1 MQKIA
6 IRSLERPDTDNPEAL
21 LKWFCT
27 ALGLS
32 ANDNGEIEEKILKEL
47 FYSARANDGVSSS
60 EINFGIELSRSTV
73 IYHLNRFIETGIAIK
88 KGRKYYLRANEMSKV
103 IEELE
108 YDIEREMQRMLD
120 VAKEFDSLMQPRPNK
135 IGKKVIL

>member
-1 MQKIA
+1 MFMRKIA
-6 IRSLERPDTDNPEAL
+6 IRSLERPDTDSPEAL

-32 ANDNGEIEEKILKEL
+32 ANDSDDIEEKILKEL
-47 FYSARANDGVSSS
+47 FYSARANEGISSS
-60 EINFGIELSRSTV
+60 EMNLDTDLSRSTV
-73 IYHLNRFIETGIAIK
+73 IYHLNRLIETGIAVK
-88 KGRKYYLRANEMSKV
+88 RGRKYYLRANEMSKV

-135 IGKKVIL
+135 AVKK